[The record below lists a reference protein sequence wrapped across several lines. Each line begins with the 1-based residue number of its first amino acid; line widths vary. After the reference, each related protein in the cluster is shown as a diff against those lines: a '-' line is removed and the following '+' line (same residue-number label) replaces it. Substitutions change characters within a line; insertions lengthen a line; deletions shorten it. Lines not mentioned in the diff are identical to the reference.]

1 MNSVKVFLT
10 AVTCLAFTSIG
21 FALSFVFYPPSE
33 KLHNYHTLTSVIDDE
48 QYVVFKTKDSDD
60 WSILRPSGDIVEHLT
75 HSQVGEFFCDDE
87 TDWENSIENPDN
99 EEFLV
104 EVAFNLGKDVEDVTQ
119 AEFDARY
126 GR

>member
-10 AVTCLAFTSIG
+10 AMVFISFTSIG

-33 KLHNYHTLTSVIDDE
+33 KLHNYHALTSVIDDE
-48 QYVVFKTKDSDD
+48 QYVIFRTGDANG
-60 WSILRPSGDIVEHLT
+60 WSILRPSVDIVEHLT
-75 HSQVGEFFCDDE
+75 QSQVGEFFCDDE
-87 TDWENSIENPDN
+87 TDWGNSIENPEN

-104 EVAFNLGKDVEDVTQ
+104 EVAFNLGKDVKDVTQ

-126 GR
+126 GK

>member
-1 MNSVKVFLT
+1 L
-10 AVTCLAFTSIG
+10 G
-21 FALSFVFYPPSE
+21 
-33 KLHNYHTLTSVIDDE
+33 
-48 QYVVFKTKDSDD
+48 
-60 WSILRPSGDIVEHLT
+60 
-75 HSQVGEFFCDDE
+75 
-87 TDWENSIENPDN
+87 NSIENPDN

>member
-1 MNSVKVFLT
+1 MNSVKLFLT
-10 AVTCLAFTSIG
+10 AMTFLAFTSIG

-33 KLHNYHTLTSVIDDE
+33 KLHNYHALTSVIDDE
-48 QYVVFKTKDSDD
+48 QYVVFRTEDEND

-75 HSQVGEFFCDDE
+75 QSQVAEFFYDGD